1 MFEVYIAVINSIYLL
16 SEYAQ
21 SGRASPYGDIYSFG
35 IVLLEMLTGK
45 RPTDPMFD
53 SDTNI
58 VNFVGRNF
66 PDQIPYIIDDHLKEQ
81 CRSFI
86 QETADVGNEIYRCL
100 LSLLQV
106 ALSCARLFPRERMN
120 MREAANRL
128 HAIRTSYDR
137 SLKSRARHLS
147 QSHPSPM

>member
-1 MFEVYIAVINSIYLL
+1 
-16 SEYAQ
+16 
-21 SGRASPYGDIYSFG
+21 
-35 IVLLEMLTGK
+35 MLTGK

-53 SDTNI
+53 SDLNI

-66 PDQIPYIIDDHLKEQ
+66 PDQIPYIMDDHLKEQ

-86 QETADVGNEIYRCL
+86 QETADAGNEVYRCV

-106 ALSCARLFPRERMN
+106 ALSCARLVPRERMN

-128 HAIRTSYDR
+128 HVIKASYDR
-137 SLKSRARHLS
+137 SLKSRAR
-147 QSHPSPM
+147 QSITEPSFTTVTYSGSL